1 MFYKVIDAKYVKD
14 YIIHLKFDDGLE
26 GDVNLKDEL
35 DGVVFEPLKDLN
47 QFKAFT
53 VHPELHTLVWKND
66 ADFAPEFL
74 HEKVQ
79 IPA

>member
-35 DGVVFEPLKDLN
+35 YGVVFEPLKDLN

>member
-1 MFYKVIDAKYVKD
+1 MSYKLIDAKYVKD

-35 DGVVFEPLKDLN
+35 YGVVFVPLKDLN
-47 QFKAFT
+47 RFKAFT
-53 VHPELHTLVWKND
+53 VHPELHTLVWKNN

-79 IPA
+79 VPA